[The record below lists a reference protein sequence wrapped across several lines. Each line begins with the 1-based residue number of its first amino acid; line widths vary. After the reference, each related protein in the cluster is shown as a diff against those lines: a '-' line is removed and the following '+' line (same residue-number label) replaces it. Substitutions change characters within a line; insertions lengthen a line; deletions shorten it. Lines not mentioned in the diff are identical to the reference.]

1 MQMMK
6 LAILA
11 GVVEK
16 KVEKNDELYIEARKV
31 QEDIALSDFIQVAIS
46 LGRLEAKIEDREVFN
61 LIKEMESILIQ
72 SQYGI

>member
-1 MQMMK
+1 MQMIK

-16 KVEKNDELYIEARKV
+16 KVEKNDELYIEARKI
-31 QEDIALSDFIQVAIS
+31 QEDIAFSDFIQVAIS